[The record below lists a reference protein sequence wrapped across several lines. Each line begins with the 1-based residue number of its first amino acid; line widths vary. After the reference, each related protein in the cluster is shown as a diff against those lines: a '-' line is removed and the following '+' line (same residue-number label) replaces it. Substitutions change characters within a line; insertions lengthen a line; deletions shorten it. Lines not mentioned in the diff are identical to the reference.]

1 MFYGFAVGCWRQ
13 RRFDPGINL
22 TSVPTVGIL
31 FHSSGATKKTQVVR
45 LFSKLLEDEK
55 LRAIFRLVR
64 QLTFGCSQ
72 RLISFPSHLCGHRNS
87 RAGVLIGRLP
97 QVKTAFNTTQFLQ
110 FSGSSKP

>member
-55 LRAIFRLVR
+55 IARYIQISTAAYLWLFAKTH
-64 QLTFGCSQ
+64 QLPLSPLWTSKFTGGGSNRSVASSENCFQ
-72 RLISFPSHLCGHRNS
+72 YDPISS
-87 RAGVLIGRLP
+87 V
-97 QVKTAFNTTQFLQ
+97 QWK
-110 FSGSSKP
+110 